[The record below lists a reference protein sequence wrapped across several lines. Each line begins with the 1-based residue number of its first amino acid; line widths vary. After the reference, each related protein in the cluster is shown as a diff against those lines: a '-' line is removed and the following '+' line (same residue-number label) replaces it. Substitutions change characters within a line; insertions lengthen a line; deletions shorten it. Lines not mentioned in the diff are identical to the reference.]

1 MKGLFNPHLTKL
13 IESNAMKNYTHCLHC
28 NEQLIGR
35 SDKKFCDDSCRNGHY
50 NQRTSESAQVFR
62 PLISRLKANYR
73 ALQKLK
79 AQRQCASL
87 QELALLG
94 FNAQFCTH
102 TAAGS
107 DGTTLYC
114 FNIGYRIT
122 PDQQLLLVTESNPT
136 L

>member
-1 MKGLFNPHLTKL
+1 MNH
-13 IESNAMKNYTHCLHC
+13 ITHCLYCH
-28 NEQLIGR
+28 EPLIGR
-35 SDKKFCDDSCRNGHY
+35 CDKKFCDDSCRNAY
-50 NQRTSESAQVFR
+50 NNRRTSDTSHIFR

-102 TAAGS
+102 TTADL

-122 PDQQLLLVTESNPT
+122 DDQQLLLVSESLPQ